1 MLYINK
7 KGKESMDAT
16 SVTNVP
22 EMPMGMSMEQS
33 LLERASD
40 FLKSKGLPPWA
51 VEVTLFGG
59 IFVILGYLFKSFGR
73 WLLFLLLAVV
83 AAIAILHYAHIASM
97 PLEKL
102 QILAGIQGIAL
113 PDMPHLFVAWAREHV
128 ISCVSAV
135 IGFFVGWKLG

>member
-1 MLYINK
+1 
-7 KGKESMDAT
+7 MDAQNIT
-16 SVTNVP
+16 AVATPVAVETEIP
-22 EMPMGMSMEQS
+22 ALPMENGMEQS
-33 LLERASD
+33 LLERAND

-51 VEVTLFGG
+51 IEVTVFGG

-83 AAIAILHYAHIASM
+83 AAIVVLHYAHIASM

-102 QILAGIQGIAL
+102 TVLAGVKDIAL
-113 PDMPHLFVAWAREHV
+113 QDMPNVFVAWAREHV
-128 ISCVSAV
+128 ISCISAV